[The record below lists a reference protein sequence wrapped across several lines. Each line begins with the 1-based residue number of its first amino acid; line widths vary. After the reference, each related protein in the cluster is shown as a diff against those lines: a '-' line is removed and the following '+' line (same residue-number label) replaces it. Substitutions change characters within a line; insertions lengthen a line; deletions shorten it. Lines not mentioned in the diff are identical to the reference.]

1 MPVSTEQVL
10 HPYRYGRGDMPSL
23 WRSTSRTTARCT
35 KTSSASS
42 RSGSSTPSFR
52 KTAEVTTP
60 IAIGWG
66 GDRFRVYDSPDGAAL
81 VWYTVWDDQPSRI
94 RFVTST
100 VERLQKKRPLG
111 YRLETTQPTLDG
123 KPGVRLVLA
132 PVRWTGWD
140 NLPTVHVV
148 KPAP

>member
-1 MPVSTEQVL
+1 
-10 HPYRYGRGDMPSL
+10 
-23 WRSTSRTTARCT
+23 
-35 KTSSASS
+35 
-42 RSGSSTPSFR
+42 
-52 KTAEVTTP
+52 
-60 IAIGWG
+60 
-66 GDRFRVYDSPDGAAL
+66 

-111 YRLETTQPTLDG
+111 YRLETTQPTIDG

-148 KPAP
+148 KPGSLTFLARFQT

>member
-1 MPVSTEQVL
+1 MPTSTEQVL
-10 HPYRYGRGDMPSL
+10 HPYRYGRGDVPITLAFDQPDGALYEDVFGEFDIRVLNAELS
-23 WRSTSRTTARCT
+23 
-35 KTSSASS
+35 
-42 RSGSSTPSFR
+42 

-81 VWYTVWDDQPSRI
+81 VWYTVWDDQPSQI